1 MTVIFHI
8 NSNQVSSFFKKKD
21 TSLHLRMA
29 FSKFHKAE
37 LLRGSWQNM
46 TLGSAP
52 VYSLSPRPVAE
63 KIECSLGDLSQ
74 SRVFNPTVVIEAL
87 TVAKVKAEVRP
98 EVTSA
103 TIWIQPQRKSLTPAP
118 RCHGFLLWPL
128 VSKSRKLTKPSDNP
142 AVSENDYWRNQQ

>member
-8 NSNQVSSFFKKKD
+8 NSNQISSFFENKD

-37 LLRGSWQNM
+37 LLHGSWQNM

-63 KIECSLGDLSQ
+63 KIECCMGDLSL
-74 SRVFNPTVVIEAL
+74 SRVSNPTVVIEAL
-87 TVAKVKAEVRP
+87 AVAKVKAEVRP

-103 TIWIQPQRKSLTPAP
+103 DSLDPTTEEIVDTRPP
-118 RCHGFLLWPL
+118 LLWL
-128 VSKSRKLTKPSDNP
+128 PSL
-142 AVSENDYWRNQQ
+142 ATRG